1 MKIVREKLT
10 DQNRYP
16 QRWWLAVLLV
26 VAFLAG
32 CSESEPP
39 EQPPVPTL
47 QKSTASAEPLPESTS
62 PVEFTVATDDGQMP
76 VSKFRGDVVY
86 LDFWATWC
94 GPCRDSFPWMREMQ
108 TKYRDKGLTV
118 LAVSLDTDRVLARQ
132 FADELESNFIIGY
145 DDSGSIADMFK
156 VKGMPTSVVI
166 NRDGTVSEIHQGFNL
181 TKLEEYEASLE
192 KVLN

>member
-1 MKIVREKLT
+1 M
-10 DQNRYP
+10 
-16 QRWWLAVLLV
+16 
-26 VAFLAG
+26 
-32 CSESEPP
+32 
-39 EQPPVPTL
+39 
-47 QKSTASAEPLPESTS
+47 
-62 PVEFTVATDDGQMP
+62 
-76 VSKFRGDVVY
+76 
-86 LDFWATWC
+86 
-94 GPCRDSFPWMREMQ
+94 
-108 TKYRDKGLTV
+108 